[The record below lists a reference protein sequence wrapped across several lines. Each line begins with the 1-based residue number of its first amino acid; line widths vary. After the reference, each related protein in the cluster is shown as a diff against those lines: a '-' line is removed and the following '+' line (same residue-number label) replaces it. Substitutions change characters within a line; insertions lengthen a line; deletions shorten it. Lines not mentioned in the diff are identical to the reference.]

1 MVKKPMTGQKPLID
15 EEYTI
20 LCFIAFLLTSLL
32 EICLGD
38 HISSLLTPLTPP
50 VFICKTIYIYKKKK
64 IFSLPVKAG
73 NIRSALNYS

>member
-20 LCFIAFLLTSLL
+20 LCFTFIAFLLTSLL

-50 VFICKTIYIYKKKK
+50 GC
-64 IFSLPVKAG
+64 G
-73 NIRSALNYS
+73 C